1 MTLNLSELRESMAVA
16 EQLAKQSII
25 RRQHPSELLGSDE
38 KDGYIPPR
46 QLLLYIVR

>member
-1 MTLNLSELRESMAVA
+1 MNLSELRESMAVA

-25 RRQHPSELLGSDE
+25 RRQHPSELLGADD
-38 KDGYIPPR
+38 KGAYIPPK

>member
-1 MTLNLSELRESMAVA
+1 MTMNLSELRESMAVA

-25 RRQHPSELLGSDE
+25 RRQHPSELLGSDD
-38 KDGYIPPR
+38 KGAYIPPK